1 MTIKFDFVWIDDDL
15 ERASRFIGGLDGALC
30 RSPVETKLEVIKVT
44 ESLLEDLSKRAE
56 AWIAKPPH
64 LIMLDHNFSKVPKR
78 LFELHGS
85 ALAHLLRIQLPNTPI
100 VCVSGQDIESDE
112 FNSEDLSEYTYLFDV
127 NAINSEANLERM
139 FAIARDFPL
148 LCFPGKKPVRHLLVD
163 VLKAPVLDRSAL
175 LSVVPE
181 EFEGVFVH
189 GTSPHRIARWVLNVL
204 MKRPGFLY
212 DSLEAATFV
221 GLKEAAF
228 SEKVKKHFESAVY
241 KGPFATEA
249 HPMWWASALT
259 DALYAALPKHAAL
272 PPQEAGRHLPDIV
285 GEDFSRCGVTNEHT
299 PAPDV
304 VAYVDATKSQRRAVR
319 HGFTEPLS
327 EEANS
332 VLGFSTRLKIR
343 NDRRGA

>member
-1 MTIKFDFVWIDDDL
+1 MTIKFQFVWIDDDL
-15 ERASRFIGGLDGALC
+15 ERASRFIGGLDGTLC
-30 RSPVETKLEVIKVT
+30 NTPVETKLEVIKVT

-56 AWIAKPPH
+56 MWMANPPD

-148 LCFPGKKPVRHLLVD
+148 LCFPGKRPVRHLLID
-163 VLKAPVLDRSAL
+163 VLQAPVLDRSAL

-189 GTSPHRIARWVLNVL
+189 GTSPHRIARWVLSVL
-204 MKRPGFLY
+204 MRRPGFLY
-212 DSLEAATFV
+212 DSLEAATFI
-221 GLKEAAF
+221 GLNETAF
-228 SEKVKKHFESAVY
+228 LSKVKHHFEPASY
-241 KGPFATEA
+241 KGPFATQA

-259 DALYAALPKHAAL
+259 DALYAALPEHVTL
-272 PPQEAGRHLPDIV
+272 SPQDAGRRFPDIV
-285 GEDFSRCGVTNEHT
+285 EEDFSRCGVTNEHT

-304 VAYVDATKSQRRAVR
+304 VAYVDTTKSSRRAVW
-319 HGFTEPLS
+319 HSFTVPLS
-327 EEANS
+327 EEASS

-343 NDRRGA
+343 NDRRGT